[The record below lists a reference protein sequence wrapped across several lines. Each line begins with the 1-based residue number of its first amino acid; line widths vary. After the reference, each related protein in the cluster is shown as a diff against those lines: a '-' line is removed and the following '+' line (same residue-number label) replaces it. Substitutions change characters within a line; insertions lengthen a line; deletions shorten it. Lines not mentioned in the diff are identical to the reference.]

1 MSVESKERR
10 KALQLFGATSLFAL
24 AGGAN
29 SQQLCRNGGES
40 TAGPYPDTVLRN
52 RRDLRSNSTSTIPKP
67 GAPLT
72 LRVRVV
78 DILNNCAPIKNAV
91 VDIWSC
97 DATGLYSGY
106 SAFNTVGQDFCRG
119 YQVTDANG
127 VAEFVT
133 LFPGS
138 YTGRAIHIHAAVQ
151 NAARRVAPNASGRN
165 LSSVFICQ
173 FYFARSVVDQVFNTN
188 PIYRRG
194 APITPNENDF
204 IYRNEGGPS
213 YLTNVVASGG
223 GYLGNVQIGTTR
235 AGVGN
240 PV

>member
-1 MSVESKERR
+1 MSLESKERR
-10 KALQLFGATSLFAL
+10 NALKLLGATSLFAVA
-24 AGGAN
+24 AGAKA
-29 SQQLCRNGGES
+29 QQLCRNGGES
-40 TAGPYPDTVLRN
+40 TAGPYPDARLLS
-52 RRDLRSNSTSTIPKP
+52 RRDLRSNSTSTTPRP
-67 GAPLT
+67 GAALM
-72 LRVRVV
+72 LRIRVV
-78 DILNNCAPIKNAV
+78 DILNNCAPIRNAV

-97 DATGLYSGY
+97 DAIGLYSGY

-138 YTGRAIHIHAAVQ
+138 YSGRAIHIHAAVQ
-151 NAARRVAPNASGRN
+151 NAARRVAPNAHGRN
-165 LSSVFICQ
+165 LSSVFITQ
-173 FYFARSVVDQVFNTN
+173 FYFNRATVDQVFNAN

-204 IYRNEGGPS
+204 IYRNEGGAS
-213 YLTNVVASGG
+213 YLANVAQSGG